1 MPDRVDALKEMLAE
15 DPANSFARYGLAIEY
30 MKAGSLDA
38 AAAEFRALLDRD
50 PNYAAAYFHGGQT
63 LERMGLVEEAKE
75 MYERGIEVTTRSGD
89 SHARSELQAALDLLP
104 I

>member
-30 MKAGSLDA
+30 MKAGNLEG

-50 PNYAAAYFHGGQT
+50 PNYAAAYYHGGQT
-63 LERMGLVEEAKE
+63 LERMGLIEDARE
-75 MYERGIEVTTRSGD
+75 MYERGIAATTRSGD
-89 SHARSELQAALDLLP
+89 SHTRGELQAALDLLP